1 MAKQWQ
7 PGQSGNPKGRPVGA
21 GKVAKL
27 RAALGGNDLEEIIA
41 TLVSAAKA
49 GDIGAARLLLDRAIP
64 PLRATD
70 APIKIDVSGTSL
82 TDQARSI
89 LDAITGGVVP
99 VAQGAAMMAALS
111 HLGKIIEIDEMER
124 RLRVLEGNS
133 IRVNTNMGDGDDDE
147 L

>member
-1 MAKQWQ
+1 MPKSWK
-7 PGQSGNPKGRPVGA
+7 PGQSGNPKGRPPGS
-21 GKVAKL
+21 GQLAKL
-27 RAALGGNDLEEIIA
+27 RSAMGSDLEEIIA
-41 TLVSAAKA
+41 ALVSAAKL
-49 GDIGAARLLLDRAIP
+49 GDIAAARLLLDRTIP

-89 LDAITGGVVP
+89 LDAITGGAVP

-111 HLGKIIEIDEMER
+111 HLGRIIEIDEIDR
-124 RLRVLEGNS
+124 RLRALEGGAPQPHS
-133 IRVNTNMGDGDDDE
+133 EGDDDDE

>member
-1 MAKQWQ
+1 MTKQWK
-7 PGQSGNPKGRPVGA
+7 PGQSGNPKGRPAGA

-41 TLVSAAKA
+41 SLVIAAKA
-49 GDIGAARLLLDRAIP
+49 GDIAAARLLLDRTIP

-70 APIKIDVSGTSL
+70 APIKIDVAGTSL

-89 LDAITGGVVP
+89 LDAITGGNVP

-111 HLGKIIEIDEMER
+111 HLGRVIEIDEMER

-133 IRVNTNMGDGDDDE
+133 IHVRANLGGDDDDE